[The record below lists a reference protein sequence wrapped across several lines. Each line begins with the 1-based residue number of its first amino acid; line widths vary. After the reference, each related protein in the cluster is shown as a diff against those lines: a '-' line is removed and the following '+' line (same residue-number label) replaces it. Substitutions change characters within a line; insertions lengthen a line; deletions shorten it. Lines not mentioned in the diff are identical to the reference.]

1 MPWDLATKGFF
12 FTDEVYIVLNRTDI
26 QSTKVP
32 ERVRMLFNL
41 KQRMENKVLLDFDA
55 VSDINSFWR
64 RTP

>member
-1 MPWDLATKGFF
+1 MPWNLATKGLFF
-12 FTDEVYIVLNRTDI
+12 SDEVYIVLNRTDI

-32 ERVRMLFNL
+32 ERVRMLCNL

-64 RTP
+64 GTP